1 MQLGPHV
8 GPLTTGALAV
18 SDSVA
23 SLWIPP
29 PNWATLSGLS
39 VRGCIWSCCNL
50 MCQGGQV
57 PKPGFSFSE
66 EKGRGQWKKG
76 LVKVGLEERRR
87 GTTTRIQSE

>member
-39 VRGCIWSCCNL
+39 VRGCISSCCDL
-50 MCQGGQV
+50 ICQGGMILEGVAPPSQRR
-57 PKPGFSFSE
+57 
-66 EKGRGQWKKG
+66 GRG
-76 LVKVGLEERRR
+76 R
-87 GTTTRIQSE
+87 S